1 MNVAHLNPSTLALLT
16 IMRYLLCL
24 AFCLSVLP
32 LDAKEIDFNRDIR
45 PILSDKCVFC
55 HGPDKEQRQADL
67 RLDTGAGAFA
77 DLGDRAAIVPGDP
90 EASELVKRIT
100 STDEFEQM
108 PPPDSK
114 RSLSDDEKQLL
125 IDWIKQGAEY
135 QQHWS
140 LIKPERPQL
149 PPVKNPGWPKNAID
163 RFILRRLEAEGIP
176 PSPPA
181 DKETLIRRVTL
192 DLTGLPP
199 TLEEIDAFLNDDSPS
214 AYEKVVDR
222 LLTSPR
228 YGEHMAATW
237 LDVARYSDSNGY
249 QQERTRT
256 MWPWRDWVIRAFNQ
270 NMPFDQ
276 FTIEQLAGD
285 LLENPTRD
293 QLVATGF
300 NRNHM
305 LNGEGGRIAEESR
318 VNYVI
323 DRVNTTSTTWLGL
336 TMACCQCHD
345 HKYDPLTQI
354 EFYQFYDYFNH
365 IDETGRVDAGG
376 NANPVL
382 DLPTESQLERE
393 QQLRQQIADLQQSR
407 QELMTPEKILAWE
420 TQLQKKLAKQ
430 ESQSTWK
437 TLIPQQFVSR
447 NGQDHEIKT
456 DGSIFL
462 SGKNPDKD
470 VYEVTTTISVS
481 SLAGI
486 RVEALHHDSFTNG
499 GLARSDSGNFVLTG
513 VEFVITQP
521 DGEKLTPKIASAK
534 AEFEQGNLTIE
545 KAYDGN
551 PATGWAVNNPGNMKL
566 DRSAMF
572 LFEKPVAVKEG
583 ATLTTTLKFESPH
596 KFHQMNWFRLDAT
609 SDVDPALEEEES
621 IPRQVIDALAL
632 EASERSD
639 DLKKAVRDYYA
650 KSAEEVV
657 KFDQQIAKSKTDL
670 NNHLKSYLETMV
682 MRERKEPR
690 ETYRLQRGVWD
701 NPDKSRQLA
710 GNVPAVLPP
719 VSSEAPSNRL
729 TLARWLVSR
738 ENPLTARV
746 TINRF
751 WQQVF
756 GTGLV
761 KTVEDFGTQGESPSH
776 PDLLDWLAVEFME
789 SGWDIKHMMKLIVM
803 SSTYRQSSKVTPE
816 QVNRDPYN
824 RLLARAPRYR
834 LSSLALRDQ
843 ALFLS
848 GLLHEELG
856 GDPVKPYQ
864 PEGVWLEMTLGKIK
878 YEQDHGDDLYRRSIY
893 IFWRRSVGPT
903 MLFDSSARQVCT
915 VKQSRTNTPLHALTL
930 MNDITY
936 VEAARK
942 MAERVMPEGGETDQA
957 RLNYAFRLAT
967 SRHPTEQEQAAL
979 MSTLESVRQKL
990 GSDENAVNELL
1001 SVGESPV
1008 DEQFDRAELAAYA
1021 ATMNVILNLDEVLT
1035 RE

>member
-1 MNVAHLNPSTLALLT
+1 
-16 IMRYLLCL
+16 MRALLCL
-24 AFCLSVLP
+24 LTCCFVIAPVE
-32 LDAKEIDFNRDIR
+32 AKEIDFNRDIR

-67 RLDTGAGAFA
+67 RLDTRDGAMA
-77 DLGDRAAIVPGDP
+77 DLDGHSAIVPGKPDD
-90 EASELVKRIT
+90 SELVKRIL

-114 RSLSDDEKQLL
+114 RSLSKEEKQLL
-125 IDWIKQGAEY
+125 IEWIEQGAEY

-140 LIKPERPQL
+140 LIKPVRPEL
-149 PPVKNPGWPKNAID
+149 PQVKQTTWPKNAID
-163 RFILRRLEAEGIP
+163 KFILQRLEAEGIQH
-176 PSPPA
+176 SDRA
-181 DKETLIRRVTL
+181 AKETLIRRVTL

-199 TLEEIDAFLNDDSPS
+199 TLEEVDAFLKDESPD

-222 LLTSPR
+222 LLDSPR
-228 YGEHMAATW
+228 YGEQMAATW

-256 MWPWRDWVIRAFNQ
+256 MWPWRDWVIRAFND

-293 QLVATGF
+293 QLIATGF

-345 HKYDPLTQI
+345 HKYDPISQI

-365 IDETGRVDAGG
+365 IDESGRVDAGG
-376 NANPVL
+376 NAKPVL
-382 DLPTESQLERE
+382 DLPTKSQLERE
-393 QQLRQQIADLQQSR
+393 QELRQQIADFESSR
-407 QELMTPEKILAWE
+407 KTLMTSKKMLAWE
-420 TQLQKKLAKQ
+420 TELREKLAA
-430 ESQSTWK
+430 EEDHSLWK
-437 TLIPQQFVSR
+437 TLIPKRFVSK
-447 NGQDHEIKT
+447 NGQDHEIKP

-462 SGKNPDKD
+462 SGNNPEKD
-470 VYEVTTTISVS
+470 VYEVEAALSVE
-481 SLAGI
+481 SLSGI
-486 RVEALHHDSFTNG
+486 RIEALHHDSFTNG

-513 VEFVITQP
+513 VEFVIHLA
-521 DGEKLTPKIASAK
+521 DGKTVTPKIASAQ
-534 AEFEQGNLTIE
+534 ADFEQGSLTVE

-551 PATGWAVNNPGNMKL
+551 PGTGWAVNNPGNMKNN
-566 DRSAMF
+566 RSAMF
-572 LFEKPVAVKEG
+572 LFEEPVAIEAE
-583 ATLTTTLKFESPH
+583 ATITATLKFESPH

-609 SDVDPALEEEES
+609 SQLKPTLEDQES
-621 IPRQVIDALAL
+621 IPRQVVAALKV
-632 EASERSD
+632 EASKRSEE
-639 DLKKAVRDYYA
+639 LTKAVRDYYA
-650 KSAEEVV
+650 KTAEEVI
-657 KFDQQIAKSKTDL
+657 KLDQQITKTKTDL
-670 NNHLKSYLETMV
+670 TNHMKGYLETMV
-682 MRERKEPR
+682 MRERKDPR

-701 NPDKSRQLA
+701 NPDTSRKLA
-710 GNVPAVLPP
+710 GNVPAVLPAVP
-719 VSSEAPSNRL
+719 DESPSNRL
-729 TLARWLVSR
+729 TLARWLVNR

-761 KTVEDFGTQGESPSH
+761 KTTEDFGTQGELPSH
-776 PDLLDWLAVEFME
+776 PELLDWLAVEFMD
-789 SGWDIKHMMKLIVM
+789 SGWDVKHMLKLIVM
-803 SSTYRQSSKVTPE
+803 SATYQQSSNVTPE
-816 QVNRDPYN
+816 QISRDPYN
-824 RLLARAPRYR
+824 RLLARGPRYR

-856 GDPVKPYQ
+856 GKPVKPYQ
-864 PEGVWLEMTLGKIK
+864 PAGVWLEMTLGKIK

-936 VEAARK
+936 VETARK
-942 MAERVMPEGGETDQA
+942 MAERVMREGGKEDQA

-967 SRHPTEQEQAAL
+967 SRHPTKQEQAAL
-979 MSTLESVRQKL
+979 LKTLKTVRQKL
-990 GSDENAVNELL
+990 GDDQQAVDELL
-1001 SVGESPV
+1001 SVGESAV
-1008 DEQFDRAELAAYA
+1008 DEKFDRTELASYA

>member
-1 MNVAHLNPSTLALLT
+1 
-16 IMRYLLCL
+16 
-24 AFCLSVLP
+24 
-32 LDAKEIDFNRDIR
+32 
-45 PILSDKCVFC
+45 
-55 HGPDKEQRQADL
+55 
-67 RLDTGAGAFA
+67 
-77 DLGDRAAIVPGDP
+77 
-90 EASELVKRIT
+90 LVKRIT
-100 STDEFEQM
+100 SSDEFVQM

-114 RSLSDDEKQLL
+114 RSLSQTEQQLL
-125 IDWIKQGAEY
+125 IDWIEQGAEY

-140 LIKPERPQL
+140 LIKPERSEL
-149 PPVKNPGWPKNAID
+149 PKVKQQQWPRNAID
-163 RFILRRLEAEGIP
+163 HFILHRLEQEEIP
-176 PSPPA
+176 PAPRA
-181 DKETLIRRVTL
+181 DKETLIRRATL

-199 TLEEIDAFLNDDSPS
+199 TLAEIDAFLADDSPN

-222 LLTSPR
+222 LLDSPR
-228 YGEHMAATW
+228 FGEHMAATW

-293 QLVATGF
+293 QLIATGF

-345 HKYDPLTQI
+345 HKYDPLTQV

-376 NANPVL
+376 NAKPVM
-382 DLPTESQLERE
+382 DLPTKSQLERE
-393 QQLRQQIADLQQSR
+393 AQLEQQLADLQTKRRDLMSPER
-407 QELMTPEKILAWE
+407 QQKWE
-420 TQLQKKLAKQ
+420 TRFRSQLASQDHSPQWTPLNPQKF
-430 ESQSTWK
+430 
-437 TLIPQQFVSR
+437 ISR
-447 NGQDHEIKT
+447 NGQSHEINP

-462 SGKNPDKD
+462 SGKNPAKD
-470 VYEVTTTISVS
+470 VYEVRVPLSTGTVT
-481 SLAGI
+481 AI

-499 GLARSDSGNFVLTG
+499 GLARSDSGNFVLTE
-513 VEFVITQP
+513 VEFQFELA
-521 DGEKLTPKIASAK
+521 DGTSFTPEIASAQ
-534 AEFEQGNLTIE
+534 AEYEQGNLTID

-551 PATGWAVNNPGNMKL
+551 SRTGWAVLHRENMKI

-572 LFEKPVAVKEG
+572 VFASPVEISKS
-583 ATLTTTLKFESPH
+583 ATLMATLKFESPH
-596 KFHQMNWFRLDAT
+596 AHHQMNWFRLDQA
-609 SDVDPALEEEES
+609 SVSKPSLAGDQGIPAK
-621 IPRQVIDALAL
+621 VIAALAV
-632 EASERSD
+632 EPENRS
-639 DLKKAVRDYYA
+639 
-650 KSAEEVV
+650 EEVQAV
-657 KFDQQIAKSKTDL
+657 VRQYFAEHSPELVEL
-670 NNHLKSYLETMV
+670 NRKIEKLQTALRNHRKGYLEMMV
-682 MRERKEPR
+682 MRERTQRR

-701 NPDKSRQLA
+701 NPDTSRKLS

-719 VSSEAPSNRL
+719 VPQDVPANRL

-738 ENPLTARV
+738 DNPLTARV
-746 TINRF
+746 TMNRY
-751 WQQVF
+751 WQQFF

-761 KTVEDFGTQGESPSH
+761 KTVEDFGTQGELPSH
-776 PDLLDWLAVEFME
+776 PELLDWLAVEFME
-789 SGWDIKHMMKLIVM
+789 SGWDVKHMLKLIVM
-803 SSTYRQSSKVTPE
+803 SSTYRQSSKVTAE
-816 QVNRDPYN
+816 SIDRDPYN
-824 RLLARAPRYR
+824 RLLARGPRYR
-834 LSSLALRDQ
+834 LSSLTLRDQ

-856 GDPVKPYQ
+856 GEPVKPYQ

-878 YEQDHGDDLYRRSIY
+878 YQQDHGEDLYRRSIY

-915 VKQSRTNTPLHALTL
+915 VKPSRTNTPLHALTL

-942 MAERVMPEGGETDQA
+942 MAERVMKEGGDDDQG
-957 RLNYAFRLAT
+957 RLNFAFRLAT
-967 SRHPTEQEQAAL
+967 SRYPSEQEQTAL
-979 MSTLESVRQKL
+979 LKTLESVRRRMNE
-990 GSDENAVNELL
+990 DENAVQELL

-1008 DEQFDRAELAAYA
+1008 DENFDRTELASYA

>member
-1 MNVAHLNPSTLALLT
+1 
-16 IMRYLLCL
+16 MRYLLCL
-24 AFCLSVLP
+24 TLCGLIAPVE
-32 LDAKEIDFNRDIR
+32 AKEIDFNRDIR

-67 RLDTGAGAFA
+67 RLDTREGAFA
-77 DLGDRAAIVPGDP
+77 DLGERAAIVPGKP
-90 EASELVKRIT
+90 AESELVKRIN

-114 RSLSDDEKQLL
+114 RSLSKDEKQLL
-125 IDWIKQGAEY
+125 TDWIKQGAEY

-140 LIKPERPQL
+140 LITPARPE
-149 PPVKNPGWPKNAID
+149 PPSVTQTSWPKNEID
-163 RFILRRLEAEGIP
+163 KFILNRLEAEGMH
-176 PSPPA
+176 PSPRA
-181 DKETLIRRVTL
+181 DKTTLIRRVTL

-199 TLEEIDAFLNDDSPS
+199 TLKEIDSFLKDDSPA

-222 LLTSPR
+222 LLASPR

-276 FTIEQLAGD
+276 FTVEQLAGD

-293 QLVATGF
+293 QLIATGF

-345 HKYDPLTQI
+345 HKYDPVTQV

-376 NANPVL
+376 NAKPIL
-382 DLPTESQLERE
+382 DLPTASQSERE
-393 QQLRQQIADLQQSR
+393 QQLRQQVGDLQKR
-407 QELMTPEKILAWE
+407 RHELMTPEKILAWE
-420 TQLQKKLAKQ
+420 TQLQAKIGQ
-430 ESQSTWK
+430 EENQSPWK
-437 TLIPQQFVSR
+437 TLTPLQFVSK
-447 NGQDHEIKT
+447 NGQDHEIKP
-456 DGSIFL
+456 DGSVFL
-462 SGKNPDKD
+462 SGKNPAKD
-470 VYEVTTTISVS
+470 VYKVTTKIPVS
-481 SLAGI
+481 NLAGI

-499 GLARSDSGNFVLTG
+499 GLARSDSGNFVLTDVG
-513 VEFVITQP
+513 FVITQP
-521 DGEKLTPKIASAK
+521 NGEKLTPKIASAK
-534 AEFEQGNLTIE
+534 AEFEQGSLTIE

-551 PATGWAVNNPGNMKL
+551 PATGWAVNNPSNMKI

-572 LFEKPVAVKEG
+572 LFEKPVPLEEG
-583 ATLTTTLKFESPH
+583 ATLTATLKFESPH

-609 SDVDPALEEEES
+609 SRSEPGLEDEGE
-621 IPRQVIDALAL
+621 IPRNVLAALAI
-632 EASERSD
+632 EPSERSKE
-639 DLKKAVRDYYA
+639 LNKAVREYFA
-650 KSAEEVV
+650 TTAEEVV
-657 KFDQQIAKSKTDL
+657 NLDQQITKTKTDL
-670 NNHLKSYLETMV
+670 DNHRKNYLETMV
-682 MRERKEPR
+682 MRERKDPR

-701 NPDKSRQLA
+701 NPDKSQQLA

-719 VSSEAPSNRL
+719 IPPEAPSNRL

-738 ENPLTARV
+738 DNPLTARV

-751 WQQVF
+751 WQQIF

-761 KTVEDFGTQGESPSH
+761 KTVEDFGTQGDLPSH
-776 PDLLDWLAVEFME
+776 PELLDWLAVEFME
-789 SGWDIKHMMKLIVM
+789 SGWDVKHLMKLIVM
-803 SSTYRQSSKVTPE
+803 SATYQQSSKVTPE

-824 RLLARAPRYR
+824 RLLARGPRYR
-834 LSSLALRDQ
+834 QSSLALRDQ

-848 GLLHEELG
+848 GLLHEKLG
-856 GDPVKPYQ
+856 GEPVKPYQ

-878 YEQDHGDDLYRRSIY
+878 YEQDHGEDLYRRSIY

-915 VKQSRTNTPLHALTL
+915 VKQSRTNTPLHALTM
-930 MNDITY
+930 MNETAY

-942 MAERVMPEGGETDQA
+942 MAERVMHEGGKDDQS

-967 SRHPTEQEQAAL
+967 SRHPSDQEQAAL
-979 MSTLESVRQKL
+979 VKTLITVRQKL
-990 GSDENAVNELL
+990 DDDQNAVDELL

-1008 DEQFDRAELAAYA
+1008 DEQFDRTELASYA